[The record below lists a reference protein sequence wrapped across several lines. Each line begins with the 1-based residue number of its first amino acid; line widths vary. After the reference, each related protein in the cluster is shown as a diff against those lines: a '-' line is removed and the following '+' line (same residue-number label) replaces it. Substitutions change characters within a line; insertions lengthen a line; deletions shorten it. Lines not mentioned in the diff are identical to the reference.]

1 MALVIALNKGRIFK
15 EVLPILKECNV
26 VLGED
31 PNDSRRLVFD
41 SVDQFYKI
49 IVVRG
54 ADVPAYVENGIADV
68 GITGKDTILECNSSL
83 GFYELL
89 DLQIG
94 ICRISVAG
102 LAGKAEPELGLRV
115 ATKFP
120 KIARGHYE
128 RVGKEIS
135 LIKLSGALEIA
146 PLLGLADVIVD
157 IVESGNTL
165 RANGLEEKMK
175 LVDISARLIAN
186 RASMKTKYS
195 EIQNLT
201 KGLSQVLG
209 LSS

>member
-1 MALVIALNKGRIFK
+1 MTLVIALNKGRIFE

-26 VLGED
+26 VLEED

-54 ADVPAYVENGIADV
+54 ADVPAYVENGIADI

-102 LAGKAEPELGLRV
+102 LAGKAEPERGLRV

-195 EIQNLT
+195 GIQDLT
-201 KGLSQVLG
+201 TGLSQVLG

>member
-54 ADVPAYVENGIADV
+54 ADVPAYVENGIADI

-201 KGLSQVLG
+201 KGLSQVLS

>member
-1 MALVIALNKGRIFK
+1 MALVIALNKGRIFE

-54 ADVPAYVENGIADV
+54 ADVPAYVENGIADI

-102 LAGKAEPELGLRV
+102 LVGELEPERGLRV

>member
-54 ADVPAYVENGIADV
+54 ADVPAYVENGIADI

-157 IVESGNTL
+157 IVESGDTL

>member
-1 MALVIALNKGRIFK
+1 MTLVIALNKGRIFE

-54 ADVPAYVENGIADV
+54 ADVPAYVENGIADI

-102 LAGKAEPELGLRV
+102 LAGEVEPERGLKV

-120 KIARGHYE
+120 KVARGYYE
-128 RVGKEIS
+128 TFGKEIS

-201 KGLSQVLG
+201 KGLSQVLS

>member
-1 MALVIALNKGRIFK
+1 M
-15 EVLPILKECNV
+15 
-26 VLGED
+26 
-31 PNDSRRLVFD
+31 
-41 SVDQFYKI
+41 
-49 IVVRG
+49 VRG
-54 ADVPAYVENGIADV
+54 ADVPAYVENGIADI

-102 LAGKAEPELGLRV
+102 LAGEVEPERGLRV

-120 KIARGHYE
+120 KTARGHYE
-128 RVGKEIS
+128 TVGKEIS

>member
-41 SVDQFYKI
+41 SVDQFYRI

-54 ADVPAYVENGIADV
+54 ADVPAYVENGIADI

-102 LAGKAEPELGLRV
+102 LAGKAEPERGLRV

-120 KIARGHYE
+120 KIARGYYE

-209 LSS
+209 LPS

>member
-1 MALVIALNKGRIFK
+1 MALVIALNKGRILK
-15 EVLPILKECNV
+15 EVLPILEQCNV
-26 VLGED
+26 VLDED
-31 PNDSRRLVFD
+31 PANSRKLVFD
-41 SVDQFYKI
+41 SVDKVHKI
-49 IVVRG
+49 VVVRG
-54 ADVPAYVENGIADV
+54 ADVPAYVENGIADI
-68 GITGKDTILECNSSL
+68 GITGKDTILECDSSL

-102 LAGKAEPELGLRV
+102 LAGQKEPERGLRV

-120 KIARGHYE
+120 KITREHYE
-128 RVGKEIS
+128 KMSNEVS

-146 PLLGLADVIVD
+146 PLLGLSDVIVD

-165 RANGLEEKMK
+165 KANGLEERIK
-175 LVDISARLIAN
+175 LVDISARLIVN

-201 KGLSQVLG
+201 KGLSRVLS
-209 LSS
+209 LS

>member
-1 MALVIALNKGRIFK
+1 MALVIALNKGRIFE

-26 VLGED
+26 VLEED

-41 SVDQFYKI
+41 SVDQFFKI

-54 ADVPAYVENGIADV
+54 ADVPAYVENGIADI

-102 LAGKAEPELGLRV
+102 LAGEVEPERGLRV

-128 RVGKEIS
+128 RVGEEIS

-146 PLLGLADVIVD
+146 PLLGLSDVIVD

>member
-26 VLGED
+26 VLEED

-54 ADVPAYVENGIADV
+54 ADVPAYVENGIADI

-102 LAGKAEPELGLRV
+102 LVGELEPERGLRV

-201 KGLSQVLG
+201 KGLSQVLS